1 MGIAVSLRPSFR
13 QKSENS
19 ENVVSASALTDTRL
33 STCRSWL
40 HLARQVDARGALAP
54 GSQASPFRAPHSAIL
69 RHCRMVLCLL
79 DGEND
84 RQVYKLRDLVGAAAS
99 SSSHERI
106 SLRKGVMLPV
116 RYGMTRDGLM
126 ASLWRQLL
134 IALAKGLSAP
144 LCSVGSQD
152 FVGRRPEENMVQK
165 SGS

>member
-1 MGIAVSLRPSFR
+1 
-13 QKSENS
+13 
-19 ENVVSASALTDTRL
+19 
-33 STCRSWL
+33 
-40 HLARQVDARGALAP
+40 
-54 GSQASPFRAPHSAIL
+54 
-69 RHCRMVLCLL
+69 MVLCLL

-99 SSSHERI
+99 SSLHERI
-106 SLRKGVMLPV
+106 SLRKEVMLPV

-134 IALAKGLSAP
+134 IALAKGLHAP

-165 SGS
+165 SGCIGLFLKEVQGALPSGCAPRCLKGFHLQLCSAM